1 MAKLWIIVLWIEYF
15 PLSLLSIS
23 VERMAV
29 FLVCWGIFHFIAFY
43 LFILSLA
50 LIHFYLSFSCSLFF
64 SPFLSLSPFL
74 SVSPFISSYLSF
86 LYLYRFPS
94 NGALSLPH
102 WHTSHLSCS
111 SSSTFFFPSPSWK
124 SNHFYSFRLPLP
136 ISNPQPHFEPFEK
149 ALRFGSKPVSS
160 IHFYS
165 YYLYA
170 FFFCRSSTRLL
181 NNFPLLYYIMDVC

>member
-1 MAKLWIIVLWIEYF
+1 MTSIRNGEVVNYCALNRIFSSLAPFHFCGANGSFSCVLRHFSFYRF
-15 PLSLLSIS
+15 LSLHSFTCVNPLLL
-23 VERMAV
+23 V
-29 FLVCWGIFHFIAFY
+29 FLVF
-43 LFILSLA
+43 
-50 LIHFYLSFSCSLFF
+50 SFFLPF
-64 SPFLSLSPFL
+64 SLSLSPFL

-170 FFFCRSSTRLL
+170 FFFLP
-181 NNFPLLYYIMDVC
+181 FIH